1 MKNILHKVIVTIHHV
16 LGGGVR
22 GGYGWESFGG
32 ITWFWG
38 ETEGGG
44 SVVANKVEHTC
55 LLFHVTPNL
64 GFSVT
69 MSNYNI

>member
-1 MKNILHKVIVTIHHV
+1 M
-16 LGGGVR
+16 GR
-22 GGYGWESFGG
+22 GGRVSEGLLGFEGKRR
-32 ITWFWG
+32 
-38 ETEGGG
+38 GGG
-44 SVVANKVEHTC
+44 SVVANKVEHAC